1 MKQQI
6 EKLVALDLD
15 PELFYNISL
24 WENELKLQGFATE
37 SLYRKLKSLE
47 FKMTFDFDYGWI
59 RANKDGIDVTLT
71 LKNY

>member
-24 WENELKLQGFATE
+24 WENELKLQGFGSQ
-37 SLYRKLKSLE
+37 SLFSKLKSLG
-47 FKMTFDFDYGWI
+47 FSMDFDAEYGWLN
-59 RANKDGIDVTLT
+59 AKKDGIAIILT
-71 LKNY
+71 FKPY